1 MWSRTS
7 RVAVGVTIAVLAMP
21 LYALSATVKVAVP
34 ANLGKDAHSLVL
46 RVDNVKLPPNS
57 SGIVRVLA
65 DFPGANT
72 ETATED
78 ERFLGYFTIL
88 AKDSAEAARGA
99 QRSGVSLDVSHKKQF
114 LAGKK
119 TVTLTLV
126 PLGRASGSDAAGQ
139 NQLTFSRV
147 YFSKD

>member
-1 MWSRTS
+1 MWSHPWPAAFGLT
-7 RVAVGVTIAVLAMP
+7 VAVVALPLHALA
-21 LYALSATVKVAVP
+21 ATVTVAVP
-34 ANLGKDAHSLVL
+34 PNLAKDTRGLVL
-46 RVDNVKLPPNS
+46 RVDDVKLPPNA
-57 SGIVRVLA
+57 SGIVRVFA

-99 QRSGVSLDVSHKKQF
+99 QRSGVSLDVSHKKRF

-126 PLGRASGSDAAGQ
+126 PLGRASGSAAAGQ
-139 NQLTFSRV
+139 DELTFSRV

>member
-1 MWSRTS
+1 MWSQTL
-7 RVAVGVTIAVLAMP
+7 RVAFGLTVAILAMP
-21 LYALSATVKVAVP
+21 LHALPATVTVAVP
-34 ANLGKDAHSLVL
+34 ANLAKDKHSLVL
-46 RVDNVKLPPNS
+46 RVDNVKLPPHS
-57 SGIVRVLA
+57 SGIVRVFA

-88 AKDSAEAARGA
+88 AKDSAEAAQGA

-114 LAGKK
+114 LTGKK

-126 PLGRASGSDAAGQ
+126 PLGRPSGSDAAGH
-139 NQLTFSRV
+139 NTLTFSRV
-147 YFSKD
+147 YFSQD